1 MKSVVET
8 VTDELALQIASGAYA
23 PGDRLPSVRRLAELY
38 GLNPSTVQI
47 VLGRLQ
53 SSGFVEPHQGIGFV
67 VRDIQLYG
75 GIETWRIIFQFAQR
89 MPERASTILGDVLEL
104 RRALLGQT
112 LRAIAAAPRRYEVA
126 AVRRA
131 VDRLRS
137 LIAAEP
143 ADLLEIARA
152 ELHAFRVLTTV
163 NRHTVVT
170 AVLNSI
176 GEIYLSEP
184 AVIAAMYVRPADHV
198 RMWDPFLTRW
208 EEGAITAGDV
218 AIVIEQLTAFDAG
231 VVARF
236 TELLA
241 GAPAAPKPPRR
252 R

>member
-112 LRAIAAAPRRYEVA
+112 LRAIA